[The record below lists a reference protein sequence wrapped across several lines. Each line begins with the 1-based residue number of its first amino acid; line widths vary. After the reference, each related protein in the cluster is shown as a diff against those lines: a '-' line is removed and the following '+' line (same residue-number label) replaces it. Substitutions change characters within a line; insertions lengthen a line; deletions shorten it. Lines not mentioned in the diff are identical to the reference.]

1 LGWNFGWNEAKKP
14 TLSGSLHMAVD
25 EAIQKHGAMKV
36 FEAAAGGEFGDLT
49 PLRKLGL
56 TVETLDD
63 AEQISFAA
71 HQ

>member
-1 LGWNFGWNEAKKP
+1 
-14 TLSGSLHMAVD
+14 MAVD